1 MNRNLIPG
9 LLGIA
14 LGTVLAAAN
23 ALGQPQPTTSSAT
36 SGKVAATFDHPDV
49 TNPAVVEAFVDGVV
63 KNHMQSAHSPSGVV
77 AVMKNGKMIFS
88 KGYGFRDVEN
98 RIPVEPES
106 TLFRIGSISKLFT
119 WVAVMQQVE
128 QGNLDLD
135 TDVNQYLRT
144 FQIDDSWPGQPVT
157 LRHILTH
164 TAGFED
170 GAMGYLIIDDASR
183 IIPLN
188 QSLAKY
194 QPQRV
199 NAPGQHTAYSNW
211 ATALAGLI
219 VANVSGVPFN
229 DYVQRNIFDVLGM
242 KNATFVEPLPPELD
256 ANMAKAY
263 VYAEGRYKERNYEI
277 ISNFGPAGSVAATA
291 HDMSF
296 FAHALLK
303 GGAFDGKRIL
313 KAETLQMMIDD
324 GFAHDER
331 VRGMGL
337 GFLKRNYGPADFE
350 NFGHDGGTLI
360 FNSHFGMS
368 QKENFMLFSSFSGP
382 GMQQTHKA
390 FVKSFYDEFFP
401 VEVTVVTPPADFS
414 ERAKRYEGTYHSWR
428 SSFTKIES
436 LWRMFVGVKVVSLP
450 DNTLM
455 IGETRYVEVDNNLFR
470 EVDDYGRVAFQ
481 EDANGKITGFVM
493 DGFGVMQLYKAPF
506 YETRV
511 FTGSLVGLSLLI
523 FVGVFL
529 RLAYQWSDFRA
540 LQGTEKK
547 AFVASI
553 SVAVTNFLFII
564 FASIGVSVGFIALM
578 SELPA
583 ILKFSLIFPILATLA
598 ALYHVYCSVQVW
610 RQGVLVSF
618 WARVR
623 YSLVTLCALF
633 MAWFYYYWNLL
644 GFNYF
649 S

>member
-1 MNRNLIPG
+1 MKGKLALILAALI
-9 LLGIA
+9 LLGHSPGYA
-14 LGTVLAAAN
+14 L
-23 ALGQPQPTTSSAT
+23 
-36 SGKVAATFDHPDV
+36 DRPDV

-63 KNHMQSAHSPSGVV
+63 KHHMKSSYSPSGVV

-88 KGYGFRDVEN
+88 KGYGFLDVEN
-98 RIPVEPES
+98 RIPVDPDS
-106 TLFRIGSISKLFT
+106 TLFRIGSVSKLFT

-135 TDVNQYLRT
+135 ADVNQYLQS

-170 GAMGYLIIDDASR
+170 GMLGYLIIDDASR
-183 IIPLN
+183 IIPLD

-211 ATALAGLI
+211 ATALAGL
-219 VANVSGVPFN
+219 VVSNVSGVAFN
-229 DYVQRNIFDVLGM
+229 DYIQRNIFDVLGM
-242 KNATFVEPLPPELD
+242 INASFAEPLPPELD

-263 VYAEGRYKERNYEI
+263 GYTEGRYQEKNYEI
-277 ISNFGPAGSVAATA
+277 ISNFGPAGAAAVSA
-291 HDMSF
+291 HDMSI
-296 FAHALLK
+296 FARALLN
-303 GGAFDGKRIL
+303 GGAFKGKRIL
-313 KAETLQMMIDD
+313 KAETLQQMIDE

-337 GFLKRNYGPADFE
+337 GFLKRRFGPAE
-350 NFGHDGGTLI
+350 LEIYGHDGGTTM
-360 FNSHFGMS
+360 FNSHFGVS
-368 QKENFMLFSSFSGP
+368 QKEDFMLFSSFSGP
-382 GMQQTHKA
+382 GMRQTHAA

-401 VEVTVVTPPADFS
+401 IEVTVVTPPADFA
-414 ERAKRYEGTYHSWR
+414 ERGKRYEGTYNSWR

-436 LWRMFVGVKVVSLP
+436 LLLQRVYGGVKVVSLP

-455 IGETRYVEVDNNLFR
+455 IGDKRYVEVDNNLFR

-481 EDANGKITGFVM
+481 EDANGEIAGFVI

-506 YETRV
+506 YETPE
-511 FTGSLVGLSLLI
+511 FTGALVGLSLLI

-529 RLAYQWSDFRA
+529 RLAYRWSEFRA
-540 LQGTEKK
+540 LQGMEKK

-553 SVAVTNFLFII
+553 FVAVTNSLFFI
-564 FASIGVSVGFIALM
+564 FASIGVSGGMIALM
-578 SELPA
+578 YELPA
-583 ILKFSLIFPILATLA
+583 TLKFSLIFPILATLA

-610 RQGVLVSF
+610 RQGVLVSS

-623 YSLVTLCALF
+623 YSLVSLCALF